1 MSGLLPGLVAG
12 TFVSEDLTCVLAG
25 LLVLHGQ
32 LAAAPAVT
40 ACAAGIWLGD
50 LGLWGIGRAL
60 GCRAL
65 RWPRIRRIVTPDR
78 EARFSEWFA
87 ANAALAIIGSRFL
100 PGTRLALYVAAG
112 ALGGSFRLFAFWS
125 LVAVALWTPP
135 LVLLSAG
142 YGVPLPESV
151 AGIAAESW
159 IVRLAAALMV
169 LVLWR
174 TAVQMVTRRGRLRV
188 IARLSRL
195 WRWEFWPMWLFYAPV
210 AMWTAWLTIC
220 HRGITAISAANPG
233 MPDGGIVGESKFDI
247 VSRLPDE
254 WTIPAVAIDPG
265 PVDARMWQF
274 VSRLTTKQWAFP
286 LILKPDVGQRG
297 VGVRLARTLDEAR
310 AYLAQESGRVV
321 AQPYHPGPFEAGV
334 FYYRFPGEA
343 RGRILSITDKHFPF
357 VIGDG
362 ESTLEELIW
371 SDSRLRMQA
380 NRFLSRHA
388 AQRDRILARGER
400 LPLAIAG
407 NHAQGT
413 LFKDGRHLITPA
425 LEDRIDRIAWSYPGF
440 YVGRFDIRY
449 TDVERFKAGED
460 LAIVELNGA
469 TAEST
474 NIYDPD
480 GSLLS
485 AYRQLFRQ
493 WSIRERGQHVGTRSR
508 HERGAAEEYQPVGGG
523 WLACHR
529 RAIDVHTCD
538 AHVVH
543 RPAGDA
549 HFPADDGAIVRGVER
564 SGRRPGS
571 AGRTHV
577 QRHSQCHR

>member
-1 MSGLLPGLVAG
+1 MRSVAI
-12 TFVSEDLTCVLAG
+12 VLTMMVMGDVAAAVAENDVKAV
-25 LLVLHGQ
+25 LVLHTYGHDAPGRFPFD
-32 LAAAPAVT
+32 AA
-40 ACAAGIWLGD
+40 
-50 LGLWGIGRAL
+50 
-60 GCRAL
+60 
-65 RWPRIRRIVTPDR
+65 
-78 EARFSEWFA
+78 F
-87 ANAALAIIGSRFL
+87 
-100 PGTRLALYVAAG
+100 
-112 ALGGSFRLFAFWS
+112 
-125 LVAVALWTPP
+125 
-135 LVLLSAG
+135 
-142 YGVPLPESV
+142 
-151 AGIAAESW
+151 
-159 IVRLAAALMV
+159 
-169 LVLWR
+169 
-174 TAVQMVTRRGRLRV
+174 
-188 IARLSRL
+188 
-195 WRWEFWPMWLFYAPV
+195 
-210 AMWTAWLTIC
+210 
-220 HRGITAISAANPG
+220 
-233 MPDGGIVGESKFDI
+233 
-247 VSRLPDE
+247 
-254 WTIPAVAIDPG
+254 
-265 PVDARMWQF
+265 
-274 VSRLTTKQWAFP
+274 
-286 LILKPDVGQRG
+286 
-297 VGVRLARTLDEAR
+297 ARTLDEAR

-334 FYYRFPGEA
+334 FYYRFPGET

-362 ESTLEELIW
+362 EATLEELIW

-493 WSIRERGQHVGTRSR
+493 WSIVFAIGVANRRIGARTSSIGRLIGLLRAHRATRVAFETS
-508 HERGAAEEYQPVGGG
+508 
-523 WLACHR
+523 
-529 RAIDVHTCD
+529 D
-538 AHVVH
+538 
-543 RPAGDA
+543 
-549 HFPADDGAIVRGVER
+549 
-564 SGRRPGS
+564 
-571 AGRTHV
+571 
-577 QRHSQCHR
+577 